1 MSSWEDFAPIIFDQN
16 RWAEAGPEVDAAV
29 ALAGAAPGA
38 AVLDL
43 ACGPGRH
50 SLELARRGFTVTGV
64 DLTAAFVETAGK
76 LAEQQGLSAE
86 FVCEDMLQFRRED
99 SFDAAFVFSTS
110 FGYFE
115 DPADDVA
122 VLRNVR
128 ASLHH
133 GGVLLM
139 ELLGKEVVARTLR
152 GPTWHE
158 ENGVLLLTDQQVRDD
173 WTWVDHRFAFLGG
186 EGRADFVLTH
196 RLYSAGELKTA
207 LREAGFEDVR
217 CFGDLTGSPYAADA
231 TRLVA
236 VAR

>member
-1 MSSWEDFAPIIFDQN
+1 MGSWEDFAPIIFDQN
-16 RWAEAGPEVDAAV
+16 RWAEAGPEVDTAV
-29 ALAGAAPGA
+29 ALAGVPAGA

-50 SLELARRGFTVTGV
+50 SLELARRGHTVTGV
-64 DLTAAFVETAGK
+64 DVTPAFVDTASK
-76 LAEQQGLSAE
+76 LAEQQGLSAR
-86 FVCEDMLQFRRED
+86 FVCEDMLHFREED
-99 SFDAAFVFSTS
+99 TFDAAFVFSTS

-115 DPADDVA
+115 DPADDIA

-128 ASLHH
+128 ASLHD

-139 ELLGKEVVARTLR
+139 ELLGKEVIARTLR
-152 GPTWHE
+152 GPTWIE
-158 ENGVLLLTDQQVRDD
+158 DGGLLVLTDQQVRDD
-173 WTWVDHRFAFLGG
+173 WTWVDHRFAFLGD

-196 RLYSAGELKTA
+196 RLYSATELKAA

-217 CFGDLTGSPYAADA
+217 CFGSLEGSPYGADA
-231 TRLVA
+231 GRLVV